1 MAHAA
6 MLTNKRSLRFASL
19 LALLLLLAVF
29 APRATASRPLR
40 QPASAGPAAAVQT
53 IALPAAAMSS
63 EQQRQALPAEKL
75 VGALLGMKPRG
86 RAPPSGPSKR
96 TNDIK
101 S

>member
-1 MAHAA
+1 
-6 MLTNKRSLRFASL
+6 
-19 LALLLLLAVF
+19 
-29 APRATASRPLR
+29 
-40 QPASAGPAAAVQT
+40 
-53 IALPAAAMSS
+53 MSS
-63 EQQRQALPAEKL
+63 EQQRQAVPAEKL